1 MEEILYV
8 KCIILCLGWRRYFL
22 SVRFSI
28 VYEGRFAAFR
38 QKENSKV
45 MQSSFLMRD
54 IGRVDELLNLI

>member
-1 MEEILYV
+1 MYNSVPGVEKV
-8 KCIILCLGWRRYFL
+8 L

-28 VYEGRFAAFR
+28 VHEGRFAAFR

-54 IGRVDELLNLI
+54 IGRVDELLKLI